1 MKTKS
6 DGNWRGEKNEAKEEP
21 LGVNNTRV
29 TKFRTRTDH
38 SRIEGNC
45 KFHSHAFNLLSF
57 RLGGWHS
64 SYLVFINYYN
74 TVISLV

>member
-21 LGVNNTRV
+21 LRVNNTRV
-29 TKFRTRTDH
+29 TRFRTRTDY

-45 KFHSHAFNLLSF
+45 NFAPTLLICLASA
-57 RLGGWHS
+57 
-64 SYLVFINYYN
+64 
-74 TVISLV
+74 

>member
-21 LGVNNTRV
+21 LRVNNTRV
-29 TKFRTRTDH
+29 TKFRTRTDY

-45 KFHSHAFNLLSF
+45 NFAPTLLICLASAWE
-57 RLGGWHS
+57 GGTAAI
-64 SYLVFINYYN
+64 LFLLII
-74 TVISLV
+74 TIR